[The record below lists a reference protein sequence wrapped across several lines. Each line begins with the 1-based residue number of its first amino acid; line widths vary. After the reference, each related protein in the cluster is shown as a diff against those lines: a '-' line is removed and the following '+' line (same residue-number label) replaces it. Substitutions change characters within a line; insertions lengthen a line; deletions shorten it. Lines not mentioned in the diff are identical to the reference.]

1 MGTIAV
7 SRGEQEVM
15 HEVAGAVGVGNS
27 CSDRE
32 RRKGGERRSNP
43 MACSEFGG
51 VVAVRGVCM
60 LSAAYGG
67 GCLVE
72 PASRTPAET
81 RQVPGSVCEAPARA
95 EEECDTQGFFSKHSA
110 QISGGG
116 LPSRAAALLAS
127 RPSRGLYVCSSGV
140 VEDGRANCGCRAHR
154 RGDVGR
160 GVGGQRQ
167 VAGGEMRL
175 QPSKLQQN
183 TLFSFASVIQEN
195 YKHPLR
201 LQC

>member
-95 EEECDTQGFFSKHSA
+95 EEECDTQGCFFEA
-110 QISGGG
+110 QRANFRWWAALQSGG
-116 LPSRAAALLAS
+116 PARQQAVPRA
-127 RPSRGLYVCSSGV
+127 VCV
-140 VEDGRANCGCRAHR
+140 
-154 RGDVGR
+154 
-160 GVGGQRQ
+160 
-167 VAGGEMRL
+167 
-175 QPSKLQQN
+175 
-183 TLFSFASVIQEN
+183 
-195 YKHPLR
+195 
-201 LQC
+201 